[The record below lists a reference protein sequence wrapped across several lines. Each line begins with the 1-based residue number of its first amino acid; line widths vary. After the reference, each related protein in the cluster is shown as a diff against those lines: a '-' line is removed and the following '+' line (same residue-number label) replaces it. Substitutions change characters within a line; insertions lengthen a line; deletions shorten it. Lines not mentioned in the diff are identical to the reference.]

1 MRFLITGGAG
11 FIGSALVRYLI
22 DTKGFNVCNIDKLTY
37 AGNLS
42 SLSKIKNSNL
52 HKFCNFDICDK
63 EKIDSVMKSFQPD
76 FIMHLAAESHV
87 DNSIKSPKEFIDTN
101 IFGTFN
107 MLSSALEY
115 YEKLDQERKNKFRFH
130 HISTDE
136 VFGDLE
142 NENEKFNEMTSYD
155 PSSPYSASKASSD
168 HLVRAWH
175 RTFSLPTVITNCSNN
190 YGPYHFPEKLIPLVI
205 INALQGKQLPI
216 YGAGNQIRDWLYV
229 DDHVEALENVVVNS
243 SPGSTFNI
251 GGNNEVTN
259 LEVVNQICFFL
270 NEKIDQKPNDIK
282 NFESLIT
289 YVKDRPG
296 HDLRYAI
303 DASKIS
309 NELGWVPK
317 ESFQTGLEKTI
328 DWYINNEWWWGPLV
342 KK

>member
-1 MRFLITGGAG
+1 M
-11 FIGSALVRYLI
+11 
-22 DTKGFNVCNIDKLTY
+22 
-37 AGNLS
+37 
-42 SLSKIKNSNL
+42 
-52 HKFCNFDICDK
+52 
-63 EKIDSVMKSFQPD
+63 
-76 FIMHLAAESHV
+76 
-87 DNSIKSPKEFIDTN
+87 
-101 IFGTFN
+101 
-107 MLSSALEY
+107 
-115 YEKLDQERKNKFRFH
+115 
-130 HISTDE
+130 
-136 VFGDLE
+136 
-142 NENEKFNEMTSYD
+142 
-155 PSSPYSASKASSD
+155 
-168 HLVRAWH
+168 
-175 RTFSLPTVITNCSNN
+175 
-190 YGPYHFPEKLIPLVI
+190 
-205 INALQGKQLPI
+205 
-216 YGAGNQIRDWLYV
+216 
-229 DDHVEALENVVVNS
+229 EALENVVVNS